1 MSHFSP
7 NFFCLILFDRRSVCR
22 SQVFWAVARY
32 IYFCLWKGRGL
43 FVMQAAFL
51 RKIIISANNLR
62 KFILK
67 MIFVWNWLLLSC
79 RLAMASKFS
88 GSFSKKPKPAD
99 FGIRHEKP
107 HFIPVKQI

>member
-1 MSHFSP
+1 LGGCQLYLLLP
-7 NFFCLILFDRRSVCR
+7 LER
-22 SQVFWAVARY
+22 
-32 IYFCLWKGRGL
+32 RGL
-43 FVMQAAFL
+43 FIMQAAFL
-51 RKIIISANNLR
+51 RKMRISANNLR

-107 HFIPVKQI
+107 HFYPSETDLKVPRFCCLDFDFIMKT